1 MGLEQAKTPQKNPG
15 KPRIPKLQFSPGRII
30 ILSFLFI
37 IITGALLLSLPQART
52 VPMSFIDLLFTA
64 ATSTCVAGL
73 SVVPM
78 TNFTTFGHIVIMC
91 LIQLGGLGLMTF
103 SFFFISLF
111 LNLGMTT
118 QILAGKI
125 LDFRSWAKVKKFL
138 ILIVSITFLTE
149 IAGAFFLY
157 FPLRERFAPG
167 KAAFYALFHAVSAF
181 CNAGLDLLGDGLIS
195 FQTRPLVL
203 LIFATLIFAGGIGFF
218 IWFEL
223 TTKIK
228 TIFKALRHKAT
239 KVKFSLHAKVTFAT
253 TTTLVAFGAIATWLL
268 ERHQSLGH
276 LSYFDSFFVSLF
288 HAVSIRSA
296 GFQFFHLHQAT
307 HALLLI
313 FIILMY
319 IGASSGSTGGG
330 IKTTTFAAFF
340 ATMVAI
346 VKNRED
352 VEFFGRRIPQ
362 NLVYSA
368 VAVVALSSLW
378 IIIATFLLLITEL
391 RFGFIEILFETV
403 SAFGTCGLST
413 GITSELSSYG
423 KFIIISTMFF
433 GRIGSLTMVLAFS
446 KKKKKHPYRYPEERV
461 AIG

>member
-1 MGLEQAKTPQKNPG
+1 MQAKKRSPIIK
-15 KPRIPKLQFSPGRII
+15 FSPGRII
-30 ILSFLFI
+30 VASFLLIILS
-37 IITGALLLSLPQART
+37 GAFLLSLPFART
-52 VPMSFIDLLFTA
+52 VPMSFVDILFTA

-78 TNFTTFGHIVIMC
+78 TNFTPFGHVVIMC

-125 LDFRSWAKVKKFL
+125 LDFRSWTKIRRFL
-138 ILIVSITFLTE
+138 IIIISTTFITELI
-149 IAGAFFLY
+149 GATLLY
-157 FPLRERFAPG
+157 FPLRQRFTAG
-167 KAAFYALFHAVSAF
+167 KAAFYAMFHAISAF
-181 CNAGLDLLGDGLIS
+181 CNAGLDLLGDGLVS
-195 FQTRPLVL
+195 FQTNPFVL
-203 LIFATLIFAGGIGFF
+203 LIFALLIFAGSIGFF

-223 TTKIK
+223 ATKIK
-228 TIFKALRHKAT
+228 AFFKKT
-239 KVKFSLHAKVTFAT
+239 EKIKFSLHAKITFIST
-253 TTTLVAFGAIATWLL
+253 ITLVGIGTILTWLL
-268 ERHQSLGH
+268 ERHQSLSH
-276 LSYFDSFFVSLF
+276 LSDFHSFFLSLC

-296 GFQFFHLHQAT
+296 GFQFFYLQDAT
-307 HALLLI
+307 YALLLL
-313 FIILMY
+313 FVALMY

-330 IKTTTFAAFF
+330 IKTTTFATFA

-346 VKNRED
+346 VKNRKD
-352 VEFFGRRIPQ
+352 VEFFGRKIPA

-368 VAVVALSSLW
+368 IAIVFLSSLW
-378 IIIATFLLLITEL
+378 IICATFLLLLTEIQ
-391 RFGFIEILFETV
+391 FGFMQLLFETV

-413 GITSELSSYG
+413 GITSGLSSYG
-423 KFIIISTMFF
+423 KIIIITTMFF

-446 KKKKKHPYRYPEERV
+446 REKKKKLYKYPEERI